1 MFGNTIVVITK
12 QEKEQKPHTV
22 LKLASILLRQFF
34 KPNNLKKFDLE
45 RTTEAVPN
53 EHSADN
59 LQSDSINVLCCED
72 QLESRGICSVNPH

>member
-1 MFGNTIVVITK
+1 MFSNTTVVITK

-45 RTTEAVPN
+45 RTTKAVPN
-53 EHSADN
+53 ELLYVKKLGTVIQKKEKLS
-59 LQSDSINVLCCED
+59 
-72 QLESRGICSVNPH
+72 

>member
-1 MFGNTIVVITK
+1 MFSNTTVVITK

-45 RTTEAVPN
+45 RTAEAVLN
-53 EHSADN
+53 ELLYVKKLGTVIQKKEKLS
-59 LQSDSINVLCCED
+59 
-72 QLESRGICSVNPH
+72 